1 MKLATNKTRRN
12 YLVKEPNY
20 HTANFFSES
29 SLATEIKKTW
39 ILTNKPVYYI
49 RNMYEFWYNLR
60 ETKIW
65 QKKKKNNEIM
75 LHGDAQRY
83 NLLKNGRETF
93 IPTFQKMLKQDLM
106 LQI

>member
-29 SLATEIKKTW
+29 LLATEIKKTW

-65 QKKKKNNEIM
+65 QKNPKKTTKLCYMETHSDII
-75 LHGDAQRY
+75 Y
-83 NLLKNGRETF
+83 LKTGERHLF
-93 IPTFQKMLKQDLM
+93 RHFKRC
-106 LQI
+106 